1 MIYKLL
7 KENRN
12 LRIFCVFDGMKILN
26 NKKDLLFLLIQSKL
40 LSFEVKLRNQ

>member
-12 LRIFCVFDGMKILN
+12 LHIFYVFDRMKILN

>member
-12 LRIFCVFDGMKILN
+12 LLIFCVLDRMKILN

-40 LSFEVKLRNQ
+40 LNFEVKLINQ